1 MHSSLSLH
9 LPPLEGLHAVIA
21 AHRTGSFS
29 AAAEA
34 LGITHGAVSRRVH
47 AVEHWLSTPLFVR
60 HGRGVQT
67 TPAGQRF
74 IATVEQA
81 LATIHSSADRWR
93 PAHGMP
99 VVRLSVVPA
108 LARLW
113 LMPKMPSLQGTP
125 ADVRIELQLD
135 HRPADLNAGEVDVTV
150 RYGAGRW
157 KGIVTRPL
165 FSERLYPVAA
175 PAIADTLRAPTRAER
190 IAELPLLHDSDTRHW
205 RAWLAENG
213 IRHRAKQGDRRFED
227 YDLVLAAA
235 EAGLGVALLRTPLA
249 HAYVTNRRLV
259 RISRASIPNPHGHHL
274 AMRPGEDRSAV
285 LRVAERLHV
294 CASELARN
302 GC

>member
-1 MHSSLSLH
+1 MHSSLN
-9 LPPLEGLHAVIA
+9 LPPIEGLLAVVA

-29 AAAEA
+29 AAAEM

-47 AVEHWLSTPLFVR
+47 AVEHWLATPLFVR

-74 IATVEQA
+74 IATAEQA
-81 LATIHSSADRWR
+81 LATIRNSADRWR
-93 PAHGMP
+93 PARGMP
-99 VVRLSVVPA
+99 VVRMSAVPS

-113 LMPKMPSLQGTP
+113 LMAKMPILQGVP

-135 HRPADLNAGEVDVTV
+135 HRPVDLNADEADVAV
-150 RYGAGRW
+150 RYGSGRW
-157 KGIVTRPL
+157 KGVVTRQL
-165 FSERLYPVAA
+165 FSERLYPVASPSLA
-175 PAIADTLRAPTRAER
+175 GTLGAQTKPER

-213 IRHRAKQGDRRFED
+213 VRHRAKQDDRRFED

-249 HAYVTNRRLV
+249 DAYVNSGRLV
-259 RISRASIPNPHGHHL
+259 RISRASIANPHSHHL
-274 AMRPGEDRSAV
+274 VMRPSEDRSAV
-285 LRVAERLHV
+285 LQVAERLRA
-294 CASELARN
+294 CASELVRMAV
-302 GC
+302 G